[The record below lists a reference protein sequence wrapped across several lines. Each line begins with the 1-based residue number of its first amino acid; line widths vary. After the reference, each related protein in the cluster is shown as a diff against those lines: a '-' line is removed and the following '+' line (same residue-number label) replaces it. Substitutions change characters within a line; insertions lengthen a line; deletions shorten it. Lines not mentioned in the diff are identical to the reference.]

1 MSITGGVVAR
11 GQGLAGLQE
20 AIEALLE
27 QDVMVGIPEGPPRE
41 DAEGMTNAQLGYVHE
56 NGSPLHNLPARRFLV
71 PGVEAVQPEI
81 AKRFEKATHAA
92 LDGNTEGVMRHLN
105 AAGMIAQNSVKA
117 VLNAGDFTPLAQRT
131 IYQRELR
138 GITRISPL
146 VDTAQMRNSITY
158 VVRKKD

>member
-20 AIEALLE
+20 AIETLLK

-41 DAEGMTNAQLGYVHE
+41 DGGMTNAQIGYVHE
-56 NGSPLHNLPARRFLV
+56 NGSPANNTPERRFLV
-71 PGVEAVQPEI
+71 PGVEAVQAEI
-81 AKRFEKATHAA
+81 AKRFEKATQAA